1 MKELITD
8 HPEVFAGWVAQKVGM
23 LSSWGSCYAL
33 GIVDTEK
40 KAIVGGVVFN
50 NFNGSNATAHIALE
64 PGIGRAMIALFEAVA
79 HYAFVQFK
87 LKRLTGLVDASNTK
101 ALNLDL
107 HIGFEDEFTMKSAGS
122 DGGDLRILVL
132 WPDKCRWLR
141 NGADK

>member
-8 HPEVFAGWVAQKVGM
+8 HPEVFAGWVARKLDMRG
-23 LSSWGSCYAL
+23 SWGSCYAL
-33 GIVDTEK
+33 GVLDTKRKE
-40 KAIVGGVVFN
+40 IVGGVVFN
-50 NFNGSNATAHIALE
+50 NFNGHNAAAHIALE
-64 PGIGRAMIALFEAVA
+64 PGIGRAMIGMFEAVA

-101 ALNLDL
+101 ALNLDR
-107 HIGFEDEFTMKSAGS
+107 HIGFEDEFTMKAAGS
-122 DGGDLRILVL
+122 DGGDLCVMVL